1 MKKIILGF
9 LVLVGSVVA
18 VELGKVP
25 SSVILD
31 GDNGGKTDGSAWN
44 SKMLKGKV
52 HILFY
57 VDPDERKLNEP
68 LTQALKKR
76 HFDRRK
82 YASVAMINL
91 AATWL
96 PNAILESKLKAKQ
109 KEFPDTIYVKDKK
122 KVFVKKW
129 GLADDNS
136 DILIFDKKGELIYK
150 KFGKLSEKEIAY
162 PMKSA
167 VVTLESMKNISL

>member
-31 GDNGGKTDGSAWN
+31 GDNGGKTNGSAWN
-44 SKMLKGKV
+44 SNMLKGKV

-68 LTQALKKR
+68 LSQALKKR
-76 HFDRRK
+76 HFDRNK
-82 YASVAMINL
+82 YASIAMINL
-91 AATWL
+91 AATWM

-122 KVFVKKW
+122 KVLVKKW

-150 KFGKLSEKEIAY
+150 KFGKLSEKEITFVLA
-162 PMKSA
+162 
-167 VVTLESMKNISL
+167 LIEKNL

>member
-9 LVLVGSVVA
+9 LVIVGSCVA
-18 VELGKVP
+18 VELGSVP
-25 SSVILD
+25 SHIILD
-31 GDNGGKTDGSAWN
+31 GENGGKTDGTSWN

-76 HFDRRK
+76 HFDRKK

-96 PNAILESKLKAKQ
+96 PNAILESKLEAKQ

-122 KVFVKKW
+122 KVLVNKW
-129 GLADDNS
+129 KLADDNS
-136 DILIFDKKGELIYK
+136 DILIFNKKGKLLYK
-150 KFGKLSEKEIAY
+150 KFGKLSGKEI
-162 PMKSA
+162 KSVLA
-167 VVTLESMKNISL
+167 LIEKNL

>member
-9 LVLVGSVVA
+9 LVLVGSIVA

-25 SSVILD
+25 SSVILN
-31 GDNGGKTDGSAWN
+31 GENGGKTDGSAWN

-76 HFDRRK
+76 HFDRKK

-122 KVFVKKW
+122 KVLVKKW
-129 GLADDNS
+129 GLEDDNS
-136 DILIFDKKGELIYK
+136 NILVFDKKGELIYK
-150 KFGKLSEKEIAY
+150 KFGKLSGKEITYVLA
-162 PMKSA
+162 
-167 VVTLESMKNISL
+167 LIEKNL

>member
-1 MKKIILGF
+1 MKKMILGF
-9 LVLVGSVVA
+9 LMLVGSVAA
-18 VELGKVP
+18 VELGIVP
-25 SSVILD
+25 GSIILD
-31 GDNGGKTDGSAWN
+31 GENGGKTDGSTWN

-57 VDPDERKLNEP
+57 VDPDERKLNES
-68 LTQALKKR
+68 LTHALKER
-76 HFDRRK
+76 HFDRKK

-91 AATWL
+91 AATWM

-122 KVFVKKW
+122 KVLVSKW

-136 DILIFDKKGELIYK
+136 DILVFDKQEKLIYK
-150 KFGKLSEKEIAY
+150 KFGKLSKKEITSVLA
-162 PMKSA
+162 
-167 VVTLESMKNISL
+167 LIEKNL

>member
-1 MKKIILGF
+1 MKKIVLGF

-25 SSVILD
+25 STIVLD
-31 GDNGGKTDGSAWN
+31 GKYGGKTDGGAWN
-44 SKMLKGKV
+44 SGMLKGKV

-57 VDPDERKLNEP
+57 VDPDERDLNEP
-68 LTQALKKR
+68 LTKALKDR
-76 HFDRRK
+76 HFDRKK

-122 KVFVKKW
+122 KVLVNKW

-136 DILIFDKKGELIYK
+136 DILIFNKKGKLIYK
-150 KFGKLSEKEIAY
+150 KFGKLSDAEIKSTLTLIEKN
-162 PMKSA
+162 
-167 VVTLESMKNISL
+167 L

>member
-1 MKKIILGF
+1 MKKIVLGF

-25 SSVILD
+25 SSVTLD
-31 GDNGGKTDGSAWN
+31 GENGGKTDGSVWN
-44 SKMLKGKV
+44 STMLKGKV

-57 VDPDERKLNEP
+57 VDPDERDLNKP
-68 LTQALKKR
+68 LTQALKDR
-76 HFDRRK
+76 HFDRKK
-82 YASVAMINL
+82 YVSVAMINL

-96 PNAILESKLKAKQ
+96 PNAILESKLQSKQ

-122 KVFVKKW
+122 KVLVHKW

-136 DILIFDKKGELIYK
+136 DILVFDKKGKLIYK
-150 KFGKLSEKEIAY
+150 KFGKLSKKEITSVLA
-162 PMKSA
+162 
-167 VVTLESMKNISL
+167 LIERNL